1 MSGIRLGIG
10 VGVMGILLPVMLFML
25 LDLSSPAQFFTL
37 SASLLLTWGVI
48 DVLSGILE
56 RPRLKGRSPQQAL
69 KEDWERRSAE

>member
-10 VGVMGILLPVMLFML
+10 VVVMGILLPVMLFVL
-25 LDLSSPAQFFTL
+25 LDLSNPNQLFIL